1 MKEFLRERVNN
12 KCMRKTTLLLLLALT
27 SLAARGQAI
36 RIHDFQMAVADGAA
50 SDVRTAVTD
59 PDGELCA
66 ALRMETRLSGWTF
79 EAGLSG
85 IMDVRYGEGVIYVY
99 VPRHT
104 RRISV
109 GHKDYAPLRDWQISL
124 TLEAGRTYSMKL
136 LVEKPKPATKP
147 EQTISAKN
155 TYSAPVRTQSA
166 RMAMAQPVQPA
177 TATVP
182 TIKEPRFC
190 THFID
195 AYAGFQLYKDDDA
208 IDVYDYWA
216 GLSYT
221 WLEKRVGAYVSA
233 GISVDDIMFSLVA
246 GPVVRLTSPES
257 SCVDLQIYG
266 GAGIMGGGFAV
277 DAGLRFG
284 WRSQHD
290 VSLWDFGLGCQY
302 HDRTFTPTVSVG
314 LCIWGVPV
322 TIGLGVMLVMLGT
335 G

>member
-1 MKEFLRERVNN
+1 MWASKYE
-12 KCMRKTTLLLLLALT
+12 CMRKTPILILLMLATLPL
-27 SLAARGQAI
+27 RGQAI
-36 RIHDFQMAVADGAA
+36 RISDFKLDVADGAA
-50 SDVRTAVTD
+50 ADVRTAVFD
-59 PDGELCA
+59 LDGELCA
-66 ALRMETRLSGWTF
+66 VLKMETRLSGWTF

-85 IMDVRYGEGVIYVY
+85 IMDVRYGDGVIYVY
-99 VPRHT
+99 VPRGT
-104 RRISV
+104 RKISV
-109 GHKDYAPLRDWQISL
+109 GHNDYVPLRDWPIPM

-136 LVEKPKPATKP
+136 VVEKSKPAPKSK
-147 EQTISAKN
+147 QTMAPVKKTSF
-155 TYSAPVRTQSA
+155 TPVRTQATSA
-166 RMAMAQPVQPA
+166 ATQRPVQ
-177 TATVP
+177 TATEVTP
-182 TIKEPRFC
+182 IKIEPEFC

-195 AYAGFQLYKDDDA
+195 AYAGLHLYKDEGA
-208 IDVYDYWA
+208 IEVYDYWA

-246 GPVVRLTSPES
+246 GPAVRLTNPKS
-257 SCVDLQIYG
+257 SRVDLQVYG

-290 VSLWDFGLGCQY
+290 VSMWDFGLGCQY

-314 LCIWGVPV
+314 LCIWGIPV
-322 TIGLGVMLVMLGT
+322 TIGLGVMLVMLGA